1 MSKLRM
7 INTSFWSDPWVEELS
22 PQEKLLYIYLF
33 TNEKVN
39 MLGVYEVSKKKIS
52 YETGLSLEMVSKG
65 LEAFETIKKVFYKE
79 NYIIMVNF
87 IKNQKLNNKMIK
99 SAIDVFNNLPKSLN
113 VNDLYFDKD
122 NPSEAFET
130 LSNPLKWFGN
140 MNMNKKGNKK
150 GNVNKEKIYKK
161 ESEGYC
167 YLTIGDIKIRYQKR
181 YFHKNKLPTKEEEQ
195 FSNLL

>member
-79 NYIIMVNF
+79 NYIILFNF
-87 IKNQKLNNKMIK
+87 IKNKKLNNKMIIY
-99 SAIDVFNNLPKSLN
+99 SIYVFYNIFN
-113 VNDLYFDKD
+113 
-122 NPSEAFET
+122 
-130 LSNPLKWFGN
+130 
-140 MNMNKKGNKK
+140 
-150 GNVNKEKIYKK
+150 
-161 ESEGYC
+161 
-167 YLTIGDIKIRYQKR
+167 
-181 YFHKNKLPTKEEEQ
+181 
-195 FSNLL
+195 